1 MLIAAINRGDRHH
14 RWAVQHIV
22 AARETRTAL
31 IVPEPVVGEA
41 FTKLRYDKRVSPRRD
56 AGPALRVFAMVD
68 ENPDAFRTLAMSSTA
83 YGPVRSILEKYRDH
97 AFSFVDAVI
106 FHMVDH
112 HRSIARVLTV
122 DGMDFRSYRFARP
135 VDVVTP

>member
-1 MLIAAINRGDRHH
+1 MINRGDRHH
-14 RWAVQHIV
+14 RWAVQHVV
-22 AARETRTAL
+22 AARETRSPL

-56 AGPALRVFAMVD
+56 AGPALTVLAMVD
-68 ENPDAFRTLAMSSTA
+68 DNPDVFRVLAPSATA
-83 YGPVRSILEKYRDH
+83 YGYARSLLEKYRDH
-97 AFSFVDAVI
+97 AFSFVDALI

-122 DGMDFRSYRFARP
+122 DGNDFRSYRFAGAA
-135 VDVVTP
+135 VEVVTP